1 LQVKKFHVKKSHA
14 KQVTFCSEST
24 ILPWVGLVGGSVP
37 VHDEIV
43 MSMARADN
51 IISFDQVRLR
61 V

>member
-1 LQVKKFHVKKSHA
+1 
-14 KQVTFCSEST
+14 
-24 ILPWVGLVGGSVP
+24 